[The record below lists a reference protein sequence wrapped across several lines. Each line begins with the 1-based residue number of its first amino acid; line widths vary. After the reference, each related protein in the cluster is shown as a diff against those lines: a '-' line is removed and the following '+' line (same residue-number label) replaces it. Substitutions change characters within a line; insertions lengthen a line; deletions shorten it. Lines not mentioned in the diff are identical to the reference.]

1 MSKTR
6 KATSQTKDL
15 ETIDPQQAEKL
26 QKAYYKAVEGLQT
39 LAELLSEDTELPG
52 LCLKFRAKA
61 KTITVS
67 RRWREFFRDQ
77 LQGMRHL
84 TWVRDFQE

>member
-15 ETIDPQQAEKL
+15 ETIDPQQAEEL
-26 QKAYYKAVEGLQT
+26 REAYHKVVEGLHT
-39 LAELLSEDTELPG
+39 LAELLTEDTELPG
-52 LCLKFRAKA
+52 LCLKFRAKKKA
-61 KTITVS
+61 ITIS